1 MCADPKSAKKT
12 VNSFVFLGSAGVKAV
27 CKQVDEIDPKGGWTL
42 TWMTKGLLLGLSQ
55 WTPSRGVS
63 SLSRRGVAL
72 RIKLLDSALFHIPLP
87 LYLSLSLSLSNTLSH
102 SLSLSLFLFIFHSLS
117 RDLTHPHTHTLPI
130 SLTSTHTHMHT
141 FSLYLF
147 LLTHTHSLSLSF

>member
-12 VNSFVFLGSAGVKAV
+12 VNSFVFLGSAGVRAV
-27 CKQVDEIDPKGGWTL
+27 CKQVDEIDPKGGGLTL

-87 LYLSLSLSLSNTLSH
+87 LYLSLSLSQTHFHTPSPSPSF
-102 SLSLSLFLFIFHSLS
+102 SLSF
-117 RDLTHPHTHTLPI
+117 
-130 SLTSTHTHMHT
+130 
-141 FSLYLF
+141 
-147 LLTHTHSLSLSF
+147 THSLEI